1 MSYRFEG
8 KVRYSEIGED
18 KCLTLPAILDYFQD
32 CCTFQSEE
40 IGQGMLAV
48 EERKRAWVLASW
60 QVVIDRYPML
70 GEKITALTKPY
81 AFKGFTGM
89 RNFVLEGENGERL
102 AYANSRWININTN
115 TGLPARLTEED
126 CRGYVL
132 EEPLEMEQVSRKIQ
146 LPEEMTDQEPFTVQ
160 KHNLDTHHHVNNC
173 QYIRIAADYLPEDFK
188 IHRMRAE
195 YKKQAVLG
203 DVFYPR
209 VHTEPGKV
217 VVALETKEGESYA
230 VVEFQVK

>member
-8 KVRYSEIGED
+8 RIRYSEIGED

-32 CCTFQSEE
+32 CCTFQAEE
-40 IGQGMLAV
+40 IGQGVEVV

-60 QVVIDRYPML
+60 QVVIDRYPAY
-70 GEKITALTKPY
+70 GGTVAAITMPY

-102 AYANSRWININTN
+102 AYANSCWININTD

-132 EEPLEMEQVSRKIQ
+132 DTPLEMDRASRKIQ
-146 LPEEMTDQEPFTVQ
+146 LPEGMEAQEPFTVQ

-173 QYIRIAADYLPEDFK
+173 QYIRIASDYLPEDFK
-188 IHRMRAE
+188 IYQMRAE

-217 VVALETKEGESYA
+217 VVALETNEGEPYA
-230 VVEFQVK
+230 VVEFQEG